1 MDWLILLVAG
11 LLEVGWAIGLKYTDG
26 FTRFWP
32 SAATAAALIG
42 SMALLSIALRTIP
55 VGTGYAVWTGVGAV
69 GVAII
74 GMLLLGE
81 PRNPLRIACILLI
94 VLGIVGLKFFG
105 DVKGV

>member
-1 MDWLILLVAG
+1 M
-11 LLEVGWAIGLKYTDG
+11 
-26 FTRFWP
+26 
-32 SAATAAALIG
+32 ATAV
-42 SMALLSIALRTIP
+42 SMIASITLLSIALKTIP

-94 VLGIVGLKFFG
+94 VLGIIGLKFFG
-105 DVKGV
+105 DAKPA

>member
-11 LLEVGWAIGLKYTDG
+11 LMEVGWAIGLKYADG
-26 FTRFWP
+26 FTKFWP
-32 SAATAAALIG
+32 SVATAVALVC

-105 DVKGV
+105 EVKAA

>member
-1 MDWLILLVAG
+1 MDWMILLVAG

-26 FTRFWP
+26 FTKLWP
-32 SAATAAALIG
+32 SVATAVALVG
-42 SMALLSIALRTIP
+42 SMGLLSLALRTIP

-69 GVAII
+69 GVAVI
-74 GMLLLGE
+74 GMISLGE

-105 DVKGV
+105 DAKGA